1 MTAKKVL
8 SFDNRLMELEM
19 GAMELE
25 SMVHGNTRKYVTSMA
40 EPVFLKH
47 CVIYPSLRKIRH
59 CSRLNQPR

>member
-47 CVIYPSLRKIRH
+47 CAI
-59 CSRLNQPR
+59 